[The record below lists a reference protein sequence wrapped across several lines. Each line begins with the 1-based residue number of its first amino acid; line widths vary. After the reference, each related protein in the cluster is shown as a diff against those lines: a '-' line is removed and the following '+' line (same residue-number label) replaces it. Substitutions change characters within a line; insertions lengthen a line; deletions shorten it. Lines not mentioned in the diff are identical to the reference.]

1 MIYVRCQ
8 MFLIIFYVAE
18 MAMYRA
24 VVNLVDNTITTVLT
38 KFGGFSPQL
47 ALASSPC
54 IQNNNQ
60 VDYEI
65 LLRHGMQLLIAGP

>member
-1 MIYVRCQ
+1 MPNV
-8 MFLIIFYVAE
+8 LIIFYVAE

-47 ALASSPC
+47 VLASSPC

>member
-1 MIYVRCQ
+1 MPNV
-8 MFLIIFYVAE
+8 LIIFYVAE

-60 VDYEI
+60 VD
-65 LLRHGMQLLIAGP
+65 